1 MNLSKP
7 VRHDVQIP
15 YSEGVLNGTLLIP
28 DVPGQHPA
36 VILLPGSGAADR
48 NVPYLLAVRDHLV
61 HHGIAALTFD
71 KPGLGGSTGD
81 WRHQTFY
88 DRVDQAHAA
97 MNVLQRRIDINAY
110 QVGLYGISQGAWI
123 TLLAA
128 ATYPD
133 IPFIIPVSGPAMGPV
148 DQDVYYIEHMMRAD
162 KYSDL
167 KVQQAIQYVRD
178 VLNAA
183 AHGAPYSEVF
193 DQLVHP
199 VQDEPWYHYYAIPDA
214 DMWEYFRLNAQFPY
228 DPLNW
233 LERVKCPLLAIFG
246 ASDLLLPVESSVTL
260 FQQCLAKAGN
270 RDVTIKVFPTAG
282 HLIRDP
288 STDEL
293 APGFLALITDW
304 LKQRIKTSQTGD
316 SS

>member
-7 VRHDVQIP
+7 VRHDIQIP
-15 YSEGVLNGTLLIP
+15 YSEGVLSGTLLIP

-128 ATYPD
+128 ATYP
-133 IPFIIPVSGPAMGPV
+133 
-148 DQDVYYIEHMMRAD
+148 
-162 KYSDL
+162 
-167 KVQQAIQYVRD
+167 
-178 VLNAA
+178 
-183 AHGAPYSEVF
+183 
-193 DQLVHP
+193 VH
-199 VQDEPWYHYYAIPDA
+199 DEPWYHYYAIPDA
-214 DMWEYFRLNAQFPY
+214 DMWEYFRRNAQLPY
-228 DPLNW
+228 DPLDW
-233 LERVKCPLLAIFG
+233 LKRVKCPLLAIFG